1 VVKNM
6 HVEEFTYTI
15 DNCGNSAHIRMSKK
29 WLGKKVKVRIE
40 TVSKPDD
47 KPNEPTEKQIRKL
60 PWV

>member
-1 VVKNM
+1 M

-40 TVSKPDD
+40 TVPDD